1 MVSAIPANL
10 IQRLTDWWHTD
21 VAEWAADM
29 IGNFEKTFI
38 VDGRYQF
45 FIIGLG
51 NTLKIAALAV
61 LLGTVIGVIVAI
73 VKVNATQKH
82 SKIKWLDKIFG
93 FYIAVIRG
101 TPVVVQLMIM
111 YYIILKNVESTIVVA
126 VLAFGIN
133 SGAYVAEI
141 VRAGILAV
149 DRGQMEAG
157 RSLGLTRLQT
167 MIHIILPQAVKNIL
181 PALGNEFIAVIKE
194 TSIAGY
200 IPITDLTK
208 AGDIVRSRTYE
219 PFFALI
225 IVAIIYFVV
234 VWILTLG
241 LKALERRLAK
251 SDRR

>member
-1 MVSAIPANL
+1 MVATITANF
-10 IQRLTDWWHTD
+10 IQRLTDWWNTD
-21 VAEWAADM
+21 VAAWAANM
-29 IGNFEKTFI
+29 FSNFEKTFI
-38 VDGRYQF
+38 VDGRYRF
-45 FIIGLG
+45 FINGLG

-61 LLGTVIGVIVAI
+61 LLGIAIGVIIAI
-73 VKVNATQKH
+73 VKVNATEKH

-93 FYIAVIRG
+93 IYIAIIRG
-101 TPVVVQLMIM
+101 TPVVVQLMIV
-111 YYIILKNVESTIVVA
+111 YYIILKNVESTIIVA
-126 VLAFGIN
+126 VLAFGLN

-181 PALGNEFIAVIKE
+181 PALGNEFITVIKE

-200 IPITDLTK
+200 IPITELTK

-225 IVAIIYFVV
+225 VVAIIYFVV

-241 LKALERRLAK
+241 LKALERRLAR